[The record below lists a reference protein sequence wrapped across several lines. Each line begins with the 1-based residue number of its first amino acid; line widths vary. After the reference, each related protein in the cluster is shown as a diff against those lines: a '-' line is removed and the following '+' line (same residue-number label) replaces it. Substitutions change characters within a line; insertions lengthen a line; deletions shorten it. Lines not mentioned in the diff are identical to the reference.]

1 MQKEGIVFSISDI
14 LRGTVAQQFFSESSI
29 AIGVLLM
36 MEKQKI
42 HTLKQLAQS
51 QNMEVKIKDFIEQLD
66 FKEKMKKCMWDQVH
80 VWIKQL
86 SFKNISD
93 ILLVLDKGLIN
104 NTAYDIMD
112 AYISSVNRGHNM
124 IPTTPHSINHIMES
138 YFKADNQESLTFYDG
153 TAGYGI
159 SATSFIKK
167 YPNVELNLQEVSLE
181 TAVILTIRLH
191 LLNVEA
197 NITVADVLEEP
208 MKKEGNQLQQFDFI
222 SMSPPWGLKL
232 SEAQVS
238 AMKNDRFNRYVY
250 GIPSRSQGDL
260 AFVSCGLSAT
270 KSTGKAVFWL
280 PVGTL
285 FRSGPEQKIRQRL
298 IDLDL
303 IEAIVLL
310 PGNLIAPFSSIES
323 VLLLCNKDKA
333 ANRKGKILMINASE
347 LGTSSRRE
355 TYINDTNLQLLD
367 DILNQGLEQQSI
379 SKFVMNNEVKSAQ
392 LSPETYVYKAEIELE
407 EFGNVKLNLDVLNS
421 LKTVPLKDM
430 AQLYRGYNVSPKDE
444 DENGEY
450 AVLKI
455 SDIVNSNI
463 QFDKL
468 NKYNIQ
474 NNAKINNNRIL
485 NNDVLLSIR
494 GMNRKVAIFQSN
506 REDVLMSQNFVGIRC
521 SNSLLPAFLKL
532 YLESPIAQ
540 FYFTNHMAGSTVP
553 NLPIKDVNNLPVP
566 VLSIEE
572 QEEIIRTY
580 EDEAINIAKKIE
592 ELERHQKQLKF
603 EAFEKMGLQDT
614 FEIL

>member
-1 MQKEGIVFSISDI
+1 
-14 LRGTVAQQFFSESSI
+14 
-29 AIGVLLM
+29 
-36 MEKQKI
+36 
-42 HTLKQLAQS
+42 
-51 QNMEVKIKDFIEQLD
+51 
-66 FKEKMKKCMWDQVH
+66 MKKCMWDRVH
-80 VWIKQL
+80 TWIKQL
-86 SFKNISD
+86 SFKHISD
-93 ILLVLDKGLIN
+93 ILLLLDKGLIN
-104 NTAYDIMD
+104 NTVYDIMD
-112 AYISSVNRGHNM
+112 AYISSDSRGHSM
-124 IPTTPHSINHIMES
+124 IPTTPYSINHIVEN
-138 YFKADNQESLTFYDG
+138 YFKHNHQEALTFYDG

-159 SATSFIKK
+159 SATSFAKK

-181 TAVILTIRLH
+181 TAAILIIRLH
-191 LLNVEA
+191 LLNIEA
-197 NITVADVLEEP
+197 NITVADLLAEP
-208 MKKEGNQLQQFDFI
+208 IKRERNQMQQFDFV

-238 AMKNDRFNRYVY
+238 SMNNDSFNRYVY

-270 KSTGKAVFWL
+270 KSTGKAAFWL
-280 PVGTL
+280 PAGTL

-310 PGNLIAPFSSIES
+310 PGNLLAPFSSVDS

-333 ANRKGKILMINASE
+333 VNRKGKILMINASE
-347 LGTSSRRE
+347 LGTYSRRE
-355 TYINDTNLQLLD
+355 THINDTNLQLLD
-367 DILNQGLEQQSI
+367 SILNQGLEQQSI
-379 SKFVMNNEVKSAQ
+379 SKFVMNNEVKNAQ

-407 EFGNVKLNLDVLNS
+407 GFGNVKLNLDALND
-421 LKTVPLKDM
+421 LKTCPLKDVT
-430 AQLYRGYNVSPKDE
+430 QLYRGYNVSPKDE

-455 SDIVNSNI
+455 SDIVNGDIKFAELS
-463 QFDKL
+463 
-468 NKYNIQ
+468 KYNIQ
-474 NNAKINNNRIL
+474 NNAKIDNNRIL

-494 GMNRKVAIFQSN
+494 GVNRKVTIFQSD

-540 FYFTNHMAGSTVP
+540 FYFANHMAGSTVP
-553 NLPIKDVNNLPVP
+553 NLPIKEVNNLPVP

-572 QEEIIRTY
+572 QEEIVRKY
-580 EDEAINIAKKIE
+580 EDEAIRIAKKIE
-592 ELERHQKQLKF
+592 ELERYRKQLKL
-603 EAFEKMGLQDT
+603 EAFEKMGLQGT